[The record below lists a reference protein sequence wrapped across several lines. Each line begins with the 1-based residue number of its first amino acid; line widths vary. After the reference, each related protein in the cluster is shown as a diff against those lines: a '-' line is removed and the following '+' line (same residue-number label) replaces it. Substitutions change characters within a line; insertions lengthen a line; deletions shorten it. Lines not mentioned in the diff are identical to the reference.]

1 MIVRLFDIQ
10 NGVVVPTEHCY
21 VLRDLKFLMDE
32 YPDNYM
38 KRYLYLFYM
47 TCPDPDNNPFFFLP
61 EDTKESEIAR
71 QIQMDFSVEDD
82 GMKEA
87 LELCYKCYSTPTSRA
102 YEGIKVMLDNLSVI
116 MRTPITTGRDGN
128 GPFLLSAA
136 KDFDKIRESYKGVLK
151 DLKDEHHTKARGNV
165 GLAYD
170 G

>member
-10 NGVVVPTEHCY
+10 NKVVVPTEHCY
-21 VLRDLKFLMDE
+21 TLKDLRFIMDN
-32 YPDNYM
+32 YPDDYM

-61 EDTKESEIAR
+61 ESSKESTIAK
-71 QIQMDFSVEDD
+71 QIQMDFSAEDD
-82 GMKEA
+82 GMLEA
-87 LELCYKCYSTPTSRA
+87 LDLCTKLYSTPTSRA
-102 YEGIKVMLDNLSVI
+102 YEGIKVMLDNLSVA
-116 MRTPITTGRDGN
+116 MKEPITTGRDGN

-136 KDFDKIRESYKGVLK
+136 EKFDRVRESYKGVLK
-151 DLKDEHHTKARGNV
+151 DLKEEQHSKAKGNA